1 MLKDAQI
8 KKDAQIS
15 EEQESAILVETSI
28 EAHFAD
34 EIALDKEAVIS
45 AQDQDNLIRL
55 MELAKKNV
63 A

>member
-28 EAHFAD
+28 EAHFVD
-34 EIALDKEAVIS
+34 EIALDKESVIS